1 MKQKKLLVTII
12 AIIAISCNNKKQIN
26 AQIGEEKQVFFTL
39 SIPKLLE
46 NKKDIPISAIS
57 DSMDYVVLETS
68 SKSLI
73 GRIYNVYFT
82 KDYIL
87 INHSGCPL
95 LSQFD
100 RKGKYLKLS
109 IGSTDRI
116 RSAFPFGIKSD
127 AMGLLDI
134 RKCDCTSPPRWL
146 IP

>member
-26 AQIGEEKQVFFTL
+26 AQIGKEKQVFFTL

-73 GRIYNVYFT
+73 GT
-82 KDYIL
+82 L
-87 INHSGCPL
+87 TAWP
-95 LSQFD
+95 
-100 RKGKYLKLS
+100 
-109 IGSTDRI
+109 
-116 RSAFPFGIKSD
+116 
-127 AMGLLDI
+127 
-134 RKCDCTSPPRWL
+134 
-146 IP
+146 